1 MSKVDRSGQ
10 VFGRNGRAYA
20 VGTVFAGAGA
30 FSYGVTVVLGR
41 SLAKDGLGAP
51 TVLGARFSTAALL
64 LFVILGASRRPL
76 RPMPGERTAAVALGI
91 AYAIESTFFFMA
103 LERGTA
109 AAVAMLFYSYPVI
122 VTLLEMASGVG
133 RPSFPVVGALV
144 CSAGGAALVAV
155 AGADVLIT
163 GPGIL
168 LALASAS
175 SFAVYLLAGDRAVV
189 RTDAMTTGAWVAL
202 CCAITHLLR
211 GAITGSMH
219 SPAGHWPALLGNG

>member
-1 MSKVDRSGQ
+1 MAKVDRT
-10 VFGRNGRAYA
+10 GRVSDRSARTYL
-20 VGTVFAGAGA
+20 VGTAFAGAGA

-64 LFVILGASRRPL
+64 LFVVVAPSRRPL
-76 RPMPGERTAAVALGI
+76 LPVPGERVAAVCLGI

-122 VTLLEMASGVG
+122 VTLLEMAAGRG
-133 RPSFPVVGALV
+133 RPSLAVTAALM

-155 AGADVLIT
+155 AGADVSISGT
-163 GPGIL
+163 GIL
-168 LALASAS
+168 FALASAC
-175 SFAVYLLAGDRAVV
+175 SFAVYLLAGDHAVV
-189 RTDAMTTGAWVAL
+189 
-202 CCAITHLLR
+202 
-211 GAITGSMH
+211 
-219 SPAGHWPALLGNG
+219 